1 MRIVVVLPAPF
12 GPRKACTSPV
22 RTVRSRPSSAV
33 ALPNRLTSPCTSIAL
48 PIPDSLH
55 RRAASRAPP
64 LVLNHQFS
72 FGRNPTDACFVI
84 WGNCQVFPLCEIL
97 CSVIAPRGPLP
108 ARRMTAHW
116 VVLAAA
122 ALTTLV
128 AAAVG
133 AALAVFAGQALPQAV
148 RHDLVAAPGTALAAN
163 GSFGGGD
170 QASTSAALR
179 TAIGGALSGVPFTF
193 WSGRLVR
200 PLGLVPGALPA
211 RPTSAG
217 RAPRRC
223 SRPPRLTASPAT
235 RCSCPGAGRR
245 RRPAPA
251 GEIPAALPATSAAL
265 LHCPWGTCSTL
276 GTATRAPG

>member
-1 MRIVVVLPAPF
+1 M
-12 GPRKACTSPV
+12 
-22 RTVRSRPSSAV
+22 
-33 ALPNRLTSPCTSIAL
+33 AL

-55 RRAASRAPP
+55 RPAACRPPP
-64 LVLNHQFS
+64 LVLSHQFS
-72 FGRNPTDACFVI
+72 FGRNPPDACFVI

-97 CSVIAPRGPLP
+97 GSVIAPRGPLP

-170 QASTSAALR
+170 PASTSAALR
-179 TAIGGALSGVPFTF
+179 AAVSGALRRRAVHLLVGH
-193 WSGRLVR
+193 LVR
-200 PLGLVPGALPA
+200 SAWPGSRSAA
-211 RPTSAG
+211 R
-217 RAPRRC
+217 
-223 SRPPRLTASPAT
+223 
-235 RCSCPGAGRR
+235 
-245 RRPAPA
+245 PA
-251 GEIPAALPATSAAL
+251 GERQPGHHAAAR
-265 LHCPWGTCSTL
+265 GR
-276 GTATRAPG
+276 RA